1 MLIEPDAK
9 KAKSAL
15 LRYAPHYVFD
25 VKKMRKVSATAKCQG
40 CGEEMSTD
48 KVPEDLQWVIT
59 KRGTAVFFH
68 EKCAGRVWGR
78 KIPV

>member
-1 MLIEPDAK
+1 MLVEAT
-9 KAKSAL
+9 AKSRKQAL
-15 LRYAPHYVFD
+15 MRYAPEIRRDAHG
-25 VKKMRKVSATAKCQG
+25 KIIIAIAKCQG
-40 CGEEMSTD
+40 CGKEMTTA

-78 KIPV
+78 KIPA